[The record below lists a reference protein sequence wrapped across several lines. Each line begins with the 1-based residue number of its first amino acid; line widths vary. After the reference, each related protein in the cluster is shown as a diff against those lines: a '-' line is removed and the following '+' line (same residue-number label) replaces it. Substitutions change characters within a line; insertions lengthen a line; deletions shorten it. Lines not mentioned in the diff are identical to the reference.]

1 MCAAPSM
8 FQHSDISSTVVL
20 ASQPPQPRKL
30 ARFPSPP
37 QKIPEIPKMG
47 SWSTQDIQNHHLHR
61 LLHDNTASSLSLQLQ
76 PVVGALRQN
85 HRDHLGHHSV
95 SPSLSPS
102 PSASSIRILSTASSA
117 PPRAHP
123 MPPKR
128 TASGSPTGTPAK
140 LPKQETKPETFS
152 NSVKK
157 RLQSSTRTGQACDR
171 CKVRRRHPL

>member
-1 MCAAPSM
+1 
-8 FQHSDISSTVVL
+8 
-20 ASQPPQPRKL
+20 
-30 ARFPSPP
+30 
-37 QKIPEIPKMG
+37 MG
-47 SWSTQDIQNHHLHR
+47 SWSIQDTPNHHLHR
-61 LLHDNTASSLSLQLQ
+61 FIRDNAASSLSLYSQ
-76 PVVGALRQN
+76 PVVGVLRQFN
-85 HRDHLGHHSV
+85 RDHLGHSSA

-117 PPRAHP
+117 RPQAHP

-171 CKVRRRHPL
+171 CKVRRIHPLYLAKPCLRRPQAMRPRGGPNKLRLLIDCNRFERFAAMA